1 MLMELAKF
9 IGMLVEKFQAKQKG
23 EELELDRQLLRDT
36 SSFMK
41 IPRWFLLRCFLLV
54 GSGSSVDER
63 QPDIGMNVTVFD
75 PVRSATRKAVISG
88 GR

>member
-1 MLMELAKF
+1 ML
-9 IGMLVEKFQAKQKG
+9 IGKLQAKQNG
-23 EELELDRQLLRDT
+23 EELELDRQLPRDT

-41 IPRWFLLRCFLLV
+41 IPRWFFLRCFFLV

-75 PVRSATRKAVISG
+75 PIQTATRKAVISG
-88 GR
+88 RR